1 MGRSRRATPVPSPV
15 ATPPGD
21 NISTRDIA
29 TIVATAQHL
38 AHEPFDASNAIA
50 LHGVVQSDVETAA
63 MAIGCTPKQ
72 AKIFGATIGIVS
84 TIVVI
89 VLALLRFL

>member
-38 AHEPFDASNAIA
+38 AHEPFDPNNAIA
-50 LHGVVQSDVETAA
+50 LQGVVQTDVEVAATA
-63 MAIGCTPKQ
+63 MGCKP
-72 AKIFGATIGIVS
+72 AHARALGLIVGVLS
-84 TIVVI
+84 AIVVI